1 MKKVMIMAC
10 VAFMTVAANAL
21 SVSWNTGNLNG
32 LPNYSTK
39 WQGQSAYGFIVAAGY
54 NTSALVTELSGGTSL
69 GSAVTAHG
77 TQDFSKTVSGTPG
90 FNASGFGTVTS
101 YVSGNTA
108 SGYMIIFNSDN
119 TQFAISTVKSGTF
132 GAGNLTI
139 NFGAAS
145 VAGNWTVYNIV
156 PEPTSMALLA
166 LGVAAVGLRRRFRK

>member
-10 VAFMTVAANAL
+10 VALATAVASAS
-21 SVSWNTGNLNG
+21 SVNWATGNLSA
-32 LPNYSTK
+32 LANYATA
-39 WQGQSAYGFIVAAGY
+39 WQGQNAYGFIVAAGY
-54 NTSALVTELSGGTSL
+54 NTSALVTELSGGTAL

-77 TQDFSKTVSGTPG
+77 TQDFSTTTKGSPSFG
-90 FNASGFGTVTS
+90 ASGSGLVTT
-101 YVSGNTA
+101 YTAGNAVTA
-108 SGYMIIFNSDN
+108 FMIVFNSDN

-132 GAGNLTI
+132 GAANLSM